1 MAGVKEETLNVAG
14 NKTTQ
19 GGLFGAVFTI
29 KNSTTT
35 DRVYKVE
42 SLSYAEDGLV
52 EIAGSHVPLTSG
64 GTLEVL
70 NWTDDQFIEESY

>member
-1 MAGVKEETLNVAG
+1 MTGVKKATLRVNG
-14 NKTTQ
+14 NQTKQ
-19 GGLFGAVFTI
+19 GQLFGAVFTI
-29 KNSTTT
+29 RNSTTT

-52 EIAGSHVPLTSG
+52 EIAGSHVPLTSS

-70 NWTDDQFIEESY
+70 NWTNNQFIEESY